1 MYHCKKSYDI
11 KCRRLSYDGRHVR
24 PDSAKELKYYYAE
37 VISVP
42 WQALYSVKDDPW
54 QASWHISARI
64 TQTVRTTADTTE
76 MEEVTYDAY
85 VAVDIPW
92 QAKQQEPEALDEP
105 VFWQAKPK
113 EHLLLL
119 YHYRYFKQV
128 VKTYDGVSTTT
139 EHDTIEDDSQTQ
151 QGVETCDAVVPT
163 KHGTVGECEVLV
175 VETCDA
181 VVTTKCGAVE
191 GECEVPVVKTCD
203 AVVTTKRGTVGECE
217 VLVVATCDAV
227 TTTQCGSIEGEC
239 QAKEHTRALKGQEM
253 HRQQE
258 FVPHQKKHEV
268 IEMEQRFNLYT

>member
-11 KCRRLSYDGRHVR
+11 KCCRLSYEGRRVT
-24 PDSAKELKYYYAE
+24 DSAEELEYYYAVE
-37 VISVP
+37 VISLP

-64 TQTVRTTADTTE
+64 TQTVIESRTTADTTE
-76 MEEVTYDAY
+76 VEEVTYDAY

-92 QAKQQEPEALDEP
+92 QAKQQEPEALAEP

-113 EHLLLL
+113 EHILLL

-139 EHDTIEDDSQTQ
+139 EHDTIEDDSQTE

-181 VVTTKCGAVE
+181 VVTTK
-191 GECEVPVVKTCD
+191 
-203 AVVTTKRGTVGECE
+203 RGTVEGECE

-239 QAKEHTRALKGQEM
+239 QAKEMEHTRALKGQEM